1 MRFIENCKHI
11 FKCLYVDKEIARFIN
26 HNKKVWQKWRCSQ
39 NSPVILV
46 DLYEVGET
54 IISWSYFVNILAKKY
69 HAKIMSF
76 APPKKLTNLT
86 LRKVY
91 DSFNVTG
98 HIVTTLT
105 QEQKNR
111 RDTLSREI
119 MPGIKT
125 KQDLYNLTVS
135 DTWIGID
142 IYETYLSRFNKPTI
156 YLDDQ
161 NLIDLIVEGIGLVIF
176 WQDYF
181 SQNKVAAVIVSHDC
195 YMAYNILCKIAYRAQ
210 IPVYLPNIRGIWLVN
225 KPLSVHSFFSNY
237 REMFKKLPKNEQHK
251 GLALARQQIEKRLN
265 GAVGVD
271 MPYSTKSGFGPAND
285 KVTVLKESDKIKV
298 LICSHCFY
306 DNPHGY
312 GGMIFTDFY
321 EWLVFLGQMSEKT
334 DYDWY
339 LKIHPDPLPGTYDI
353 IEEILSKFSKI
364 VVIPHETSHHQLVK
378 EGINFVLTCF
388 GTVGHEYPVLGV
400 QVINAAFNPHIAY
413 NFNWHPKSIEEY
425 EHYLLNLGRLEKEID
440 INELYEFYY
449 MNYYYVPAD
458 DLFLRS
464 HKESLNDPYV
474 KQKVRSGI
482 YRYFLDQLTEE
493 KHQEIINNIQKYIE
507 SGKSH
512 YFSRGPE

>member
-1 MRFIENCKHI
+1 MRFIDICKRI
-11 FKCLYVDKEIARFIN
+11 CNSLYIDKNTSRFIK
-26 HNKKVWQKWRCSQ
+26 HNKKIWQEWRRNQ

-69 HAKIMSF
+69 YAKIMSF

-91 DSFNVTG
+91 ESFNVSG

-111 RDTLSREI
+111 RDVLSREI

-125 KQDLYNLTVS
+125 KQDLFDLTVL

-142 IYETYLSRFNKPTI
+142 IYETYLSRFNKPTV
-156 YLDDQ
+156 YLDDP

-195 YMAYNILCKIAYRAQ
+195 YIGYNIISKIAYRAQ
-210 IPVYLPNIRGIWLVN
+210 IPVYLPNIRGLWLIN
-225 KPLSVHSFFSNY
+225 KPFSVHAYFTKY
-237 REMFKKLPKNEQHK
+237 KEIFKKLPKDEQAK
-251 GLALARQQIEKRLN
+251 GLALARQQIEKRLS
-265 GAVGVD
+265 GEVGVD
-271 MPYSTKSGFGPAND
+271 MPYSTKSGYVPVND
-285 KVTVLKESDKIKV
+285 KITVLRKSEKIKV

-312 GGMIFTDFY
+312 GEMIFTDFY
-321 EWLVFLGQMSEKT
+321 EWLVFLGKISEKT

-353 IEEILSKFSKI
+353 IEAILSNFPKI
-364 VVIPHETSHHQLVK
+364 TIIPHETSHHQIVK
-378 EGINFVLTCF
+378 EGINYVLTCF
-388 GTVGHEYPVLGV
+388 GTVGHEYPALDV
-400 QVINAAFNPHIAY
+400 QVINAAYNPHIAY
-413 NFNWHPKSIEEY
+413 NFNWHAKSIEKY
-425 EHYLLNLGRLEKEID
+425 EHYLMNLGILKKEID
-440 INELYEFYY
+440 INELYEFYF

-458 DLFLRS
+458 DLFLKS
-464 HKESLNDPYV
+464 YNKSLQDLNV
-474 KQKVRSGI
+474 KQRMSSGI

-493 KHQEIINNIQKYIE
+493 KHCEIINNIKNFIE
-507 SGKSH
+507 SGKSY
-512 YFSRGPE
+512 YFSKGAE

>member
-1 MRFIENCKHI
+1 MRFIEICKRT
-11 FKCLYVDKEIARFIN
+11 CNSLYVDKDTSRFIK
-26 HNKKVWQKWRCSQ
+26 HNKKIWQEWRHNQ

-76 APPKKLTNLT
+76 APPKKLTNRT

-98 HIVTTLT
+98 HIVTTLS

-111 RDTLSREI
+111 RDTLNRKI

-125 KQDLYNLTVS
+125 KQDLFNLTVL

-142 IYETYLSRFNKPTI
+142 IYESYLRGYSKPTV
-156 YLDDQ
+156 
-161 NLIDLIVEGIGLVIF
+161 DLGDPKLNDMIAEGIGLVIF

-195 YMAYNILCKIAYRAQ
+195 YIAYNIICKIAYRAQ
-210 IPVYLPNIRGIWLVN
+210 IPVYLPNIRGIWLIN
-225 KPLSVHSFFSNY
+225 KPLSVHDYFSNY
-237 REMFKKLPKNEQHK
+237 REMFKKLDKAEQHK

-265 GAVGVD
+265 GVVGVD

-285 KVTVLKESDKIKV
+285 KVTVMKKSDKIKV

-321 EWLVFLGQMSEKT
+321 EWLVFLGKMSEKT

-353 IEEILSKFSKI
+353 IEEILSQFSKI
-364 VVIPHETSHHQLVK
+364 AVIPHETSHHQLVK
-378 EGINFVLTCF
+378 EGIDFVLTCF
-388 GTVGHEYPVLGV
+388 GSVGHEYPVLGV
-400 QVINAAFNPHIAY
+400 QVINAADNPHVAY
-413 NFNWHPKSIEEY
+413 DFNWHAKSIEEY
-425 EHYLLNLGRLEKEID
+425 EHYLLNLGSLKKEID
-440 INELYEFYY
+440 LSEIYEFYY
-449 MNYYYVPAD
+449 MNYYYVYAD

-474 KQKVRSGI
+474 KQKWRSGI
-482 YRYFLDQLTEE
+482 YRYFLDQLTEG
-493 KHQEIINNIQKYIE
+493 KHREIINNIQKYIE

-512 YFSRGPE
+512 YFSHGPE

>member
-11 FKCLYVDKEIARFIN
+11 FKCLYVDKETARFIN

-181 SQNKVAAVIVSHDC
+181 SQNKVVAVIVSHDC
-195 YMAYNILCKIAYRAQ
+195 
-210 IPVYLPNIRGIWLVN
+210 
-225 KPLSVHSFFSNY
+225 
-237 REMFKKLPKNEQHK
+237 
-251 GLALARQQIEKRLN
+251 
-265 GAVGVD
+265 
-271 MPYSTKSGFGPAND
+271 
-285 KVTVLKESDKIKV
+285 
-298 LICSHCFY
+298 
-306 DNPHGY
+306 
-312 GGMIFTDFY
+312 
-321 EWLVFLGQMSEKT
+321 
-334 DYDWY
+334 
-339 LKIHPDPLPGTYDI
+339 
-353 IEEILSKFSKI
+353 
-364 VVIPHETSHHQLVK
+364 
-378 EGINFVLTCF
+378 
-388 GTVGHEYPVLGV
+388 
-400 QVINAAFNPHIAY
+400 
-413 NFNWHPKSIEEY
+413 
-425 EHYLLNLGRLEKEID
+425 
-440 INELYEFYY
+440 
-449 MNYYYVPAD
+449 
-458 DLFLRS
+458 
-464 HKESLNDPYV
+464 
-474 KQKVRSGI
+474 
-482 YRYFLDQLTEE
+482 
-493 KHQEIINNIQKYIE
+493 
-507 SGKSH
+507 
-512 YFSRGPE
+512 